1 MWRCGGCA
9 GGAWG
14 ECGGCAS
21 HAHASDLPAQVW
33 GFSPHDTAN
42 ALGQNAFAME
52 CLVPPLVINGTLRKI
67 RALYA
72 ELDKGNGTLK
82 PLPARTTAGGAL
94 AVPVF
99 PIGNKFRKVLYGD
112 FVQYIFWGPDF

>member
-1 MWRCGGCA
+1 
-9 GGAWG
+9 
-14 ECGGCAS
+14 
-21 HAHASDLPAQVW
+21 VW

-99 PIGNKFRKVLYGD
+99 PIGNKF
-112 FVQYIFWGPDF
+112 